1 MNIPGYKIDKLI
13 AEGGM
18 ASVYLAEQES
28 LARPVAL
35 KLLRKFDNPSQAQR
49 FFNEG
54 RIIASLE
61 HRNIITIFD
70 LGVVDERHYLA
81 MEYLQGGDLKQRINR
96 GMTPPE
102 AFEILETLGS
112 CLSFVHQQ
120 GIIHRDIKPENILF
134 RRDGTVVLTD
144 FGIAKQMESDN
155 TLTMDGTT
163 LGSPH
168 YLSPEQASCKTLD
181 GRADIYS
188 LGIVFYEMLTGLKPF
203 QGDSALDIIIAHL
216 TSEIPLLP
224 LHLRYCQPLLARMIA
239 QEPEDRFA
247 SAAELVDA
255 ARQLRM
261 SLPKHI
267 FHTAGSESAMDNSP
281 DDLTQTLEQHLIPR
295 QNKLTTAIRGMI
307 SRLHSGL
314 AGFLH
319 RCQLKAFLYQLIPF
333 TSRQARS
340 QSDKPVQV
348 NAPAS
353 TGFNRGFMESM
364 LDKLVVFIVLIVT
377 VLLTL
382 LFLRQPLPQ
391 DNNDPLPYLQSAEE
405 PSQVAQDSQTL
416 TAIPSPQIAPA
427 SDMIIQPAAE
437 TDSALMQEQAIIEP
451 PQTPNP
457 PSEVKKPLLSAK
469 AARKQAAAILKEKN
483 LTLPKL
489 KQAYDLYQITLDKDP
504 RNPEALRGINI
515 IANKITALESGQK

>member
-1 MNIPGYKIDKLI
+1 
-13 AEGGM
+13 M

-35 KLLRKFDNPSQAQR
+35 KLLRKFDNASQALR

-81 MEYLQGGDLKQRINR
+81 MEFLQGGDLKQRINR
-96 GMTPPE
+96 GMTPSE
-102 AFEILETLGS
+102 AFDILETLGS
-112 CLSFVHQQ
+112 CLSFVHQK

-144 FGIAKQMESDN
+144 FGIAKQMEADN

-181 GRADIYS
+181 GRTDIYS
-188 LGIVFYEMLTGLKPF
+188 LGIVFYEMLTGMKPF
-203 QGDSALDIIIAHL
+203 QGDSTLDIIIAHL

-239 QEPEDRFA
+239 QEADDRFA
-247 SAAELVDA
+247 SADDLVAA

-267 FHTAGSESAMDNSP
+267 LLNTTGLDGSMEQSP
-281 DDLTQTLEQHLIPR
+281 DDLTQTLEEPLIPTPN
-295 QNKLTTAIRGMI
+295 QLTTAARGMI
-307 SRLHSGL
+307 SQ
-314 AGFLH
+314 A
-319 RCQLKAFLYQLIPF
+319 KALLYKLIPF
-333 TSRQARS
+333 TNRRAPGGSEQAVRVQARAGTEF
-340 QSDKPVQV
+340 K
-348 NAPAS
+348 
-353 TGFNRGFMESM
+353 RGFTESM
-364 LDKLVVFIVLIVT
+364 LDKLVILIVLILT

-382 LFLRQPLPQ
+382 LFLGHPISPET
-391 DNNDPLPYLQSAEE
+391 NDPPAYPQATGQTPEATRE
-405 PSQVAQDSQTL
+405 SQAVSV
-416 TAIPSPQIAPA
+416 IPGPQIAPPPDTA
-427 SDMIIQPAAE
+427 IQPITE
-437 TDSALMQEQAIIEP
+437 TDSAVMQKQAPIEP
-451 PQTPNP
+451 PQTANP
-457 PSEVKKPLLSAK
+457 PLATKKPALSAK
-469 AARKQAAAILKEKN
+469 AARKQAAAILKEKH
-483 LTLPKL
+483 LTLQKL
-489 KQAYDLYQITLDKDP
+489 KQAYDLYQITLDQDP
-504 RNPEALRGINI
+504 RNAEALGGINI
-515 IANKITALESGQK
+515 IANKMTALKSGQSN

>member
-1 MNIPGYKIDKLI
+1 
-13 AEGGM
+13 
-18 ASVYLAEQES
+18 
-28 LARPVAL
+28 
-35 KLLRKFDNPSQAQR
+35 
-49 FFNEG
+49 
-54 RIIASLE
+54 
-61 HRNIITIFD
+61 
-70 LGVVDERHYLA
+70 
-81 MEYLQGGDLKQRINR
+81 MEFLQGGDLKQRINR

-224 LHLRYCQPLLARMIA
+224 LHLRYCQPLLVRMIA

-247 SAAELVDA
+247 SAADLVGA
-255 ARQLRM
+255 ARQLRT
-261 SLPKHI
+261 SLPYHI
-267 FHTAGSESAMDNSP
+267 FTTADSESGMDKSP
-281 DDLTQTLEQHLIPR
+281 DDLTQTLEQQFFAEP
-295 QNKLTTAIRGMI
+295 NKPAAIVGGI
-307 SRLHSGL
+307 ITGLHSGF
-314 AGFLH
+314 ADFLR
-319 RCQLKAFLYQLIPF
+319 RCQLKEFVYKLVPF
-333 TSRQARS
+333 TNRQVRS
-340 QSDKPVQV
+340 QNDKPVQV
-348 NAPAS
+348 NARAS
-353 TGFNRGFMESM
+353 VGFNQGFMESM

-391 DNNDPLPYLQSAEE
+391 DSNDPLPYLQSAEE
-405 PSQVAQDSQTL
+405 PSQVAQDSQTV
-416 TAIPSPQIAPA
+416 TAIPNPQITPTPE
-427 SDMIIQPAAE
+427 MTIQPVAE
-437 TDSALMQEQAIIEP
+437 TDSALMQEQAIVVEP

-457 PSEVKKPLLSAK
+457 PSEVKKPALSAK

-489 KQAYDLYQITLDKDP
+489 KQAYDLYQITLNKDS

-515 IANKITALESGQK
+515 IANKMSVMESGQK